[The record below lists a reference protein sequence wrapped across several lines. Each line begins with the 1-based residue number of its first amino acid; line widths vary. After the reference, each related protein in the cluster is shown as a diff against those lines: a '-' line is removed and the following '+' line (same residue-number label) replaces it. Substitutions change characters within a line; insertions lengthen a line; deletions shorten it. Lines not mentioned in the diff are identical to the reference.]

1 MRKLFLT
8 GFSALAIGF
17 STATP
22 VPAQSALPVAAA
34 KMNDF
39 FELFQGAFRRARNA
53 DAIKS

>member
-8 GFSALAIGF
+8 GFSAVAIGF
-17 STATP
+17 FFFLP
-22 VPAQSALPVAAA
+22 LPAQSALPFAVS
-34 KMNDF
+34 KVNDF